1 MLLRKIVLI
10 IILLFLSFIFLS
22 LPLSA
27 QEFNVFSLNNDY
39 QLEDLNTGT
48 ELGQID
54 LQNFSYGYAFDYDY
68 YNLAKSAAIIQIGN
82 YNFAQI
88 KQGSDYI
95 TISASTASI
104 YQYGNNN
111 YAAAVQLNKNNNLKL
126 AQYGNNNFIQVEQY
140 RKNSNLFISQFGNNE
155 KLKLYKY

>member
-1 MLLRKIVLI
+1 MLLRKIDLI
-10 IILLFLSFIFLS
+10 IILLFLSFIFLA

-95 TISASTASI
+95 TISASTVSI

-155 KLKLYKY
+155 KVKLYKY